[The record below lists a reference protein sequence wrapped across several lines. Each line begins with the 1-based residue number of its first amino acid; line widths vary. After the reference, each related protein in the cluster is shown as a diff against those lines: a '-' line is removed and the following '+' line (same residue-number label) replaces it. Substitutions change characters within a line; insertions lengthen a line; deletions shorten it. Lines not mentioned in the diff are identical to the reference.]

1 MSFLSKV
8 QEQYST
14 GRAAGADAV
23 VEAFKAGLKKKVG
36 NDETDGKVIYLH
48 KNPIVRRE
56 YNGDILVSN
65 AGWGTMTTRD
75 RINGVLRSLGI
86 DLKVSQKGGKQM
98 LGSEEWDGGWKKV
111 GNHKVQ

>member
-1 MSFLSKV
+1 MSFLKKV
-8 QEQYST
+8 QAQYATS
-14 GRAAGADAV
+14 RAAGADDV
-23 VEAFKAGLKKKVG
+23 VESFKAGIKKKVG
-36 NDETDGKVIYLH
+36 NDETDGKVISLH

-56 YNGDILVSN
+56 YNGDILISN

-86 DLKVSQKGGKQM
+86 DVRVSQKAGKQM
-98 LGSEEWDGGWKKV
+98 LGSEEWDGSWTKV